1 MTTPA
6 KNVLVVDDAA
16 FVRASLRIMLE
27 KNGFKII
34 AEAENGVVAVHK
46 YRELKPD
53 IVTMDITMPFCDG
66 IRAVQMIREVDP
78 NAVIIMVTSMGQD
91 AHVREAVKAGA
102 KGFIVKPFVEEYV
115 IKTLKKFW
123 GFTVTLPGSDSSD
136 FK

>member
-46 YRELKPD
+46 YKEFKPD

-78 NAVIIMVTSMGQD
+78 NAVIIMVTSMGQE
-91 AHVREAVKAGA
+91 AHVRDAVKAGA
-102 KGFIVKPFVEEYV
+102 KGFIVKPFIEEFV
-115 IKTLKKFW
+115 IKTFKKFW

>member
-115 IKTLKKFW
+115 IKTLKKF
-123 GFTVTLPGSDSSD
+123 
-136 FK
+136 